1 MRSRFHAAA
10 AGLAGLLLALA
21 VPAFADITVVGRYT
35 MLNGDTLTWSSYY
48 SAKKVRTLLPNG
60 DEVIYDAK
68 AKRVA
73 LVDHARRLF
82 WEGPLAEADS
92 IAARLRA
99 ERVKG
104 MTDTMTAE
112 TRAQWNTVYT
122 ELTENVKVEAT
133 GRTRKIAGYPC
144 SEWVLS
150 AGPYLRQERWL
161 ARSLSMPDFGPEL
174 EKVVQA
180 ATRDPLGRGLLKLVV
195 QARSAKGLALAGRM
209 SVKTFD
215 HQGEMSW
222 EAVKVL
228 ATKIPETAWALPQ
241 GYQRW
246 MPPTKA
252 AGD

>member
-1 MRSRFHAAA
+1 MRSRFHALA

-21 VPAFADITVVGRYT
+21 VPAAADITVVGRYT

-48 SAKKVRTLLPNG
+48 TSKKVRTLLPNG

-82 WEGPLAEADS
+82 WEGPLAEADNS
-92 IAARLRA
+92 
-99 ERVKG
+99 
-104 MTDTMTAE
+104 
-112 TRAQWNTVYT
+112 VYT
-122 ELTENVKVEAT
+122 ELTENVKVEAS
-133 GRTRKIAGYPC
+133 GRSRKIAGYPC
-144 SEWVLS
+144 SEWILT

-180 ATRDPLGRGLLKLVV
+180 ATLDPLGRGLMKLVV
-195 QARSAKGLALAGRM
+195 QARSANGLALAGRM

-215 HQGEMSW
+215 HQGEMTW
-222 EAVKVL
+222 EAVKVI
-228 ATKIPETAWALPQ
+228 ATKIPETAWALPA

-246 MPPTKA
+246 APPAKA
-252 AGD
+252 AGQ